1 MSEKVSLTAEQF
13 APIVRETL
21 AELARSMNETGGPP
35 RVIAGEML
43 KLGAEWIIEEGLKP
57 GEKVVAEGTQ
67 RVKAG
72 TTVDPKPFKAMPETK
87 QPEPTAKSETR

>member
-1 MSEKVSLTAEQF
+1 VSEKVSLTAEQF

-43 KLGAEWIIEEGLKP
+43 KLGAEWVIEEEGKSA
-57 GEKVVAEGTQ
+57 AEQIVRKLLDQYFASITDQLEAEIRSKGGT
-67 RVKAG
+67 RHH
-72 TTVDPKPFKAMPETK
+72 
-87 QPEPTAKSETR
+87 